1 MVNVVGHKEALET
14 TLQDWI
20 DDIEDAD
27 RSGPSRCTD
36 FSQST
41 GNSTNN
47 TGATTRMHTHRE
59 QALTTIALVNKNSTL
74 TNKLEDAEERLNAM
88 IAQNLALQGQLA
100 GVSNNAHDTSN
111 NISQEQAGNTRMD
124 EEGPDMIRGR
134 GVQGWGPRVQ
144 STGVGQGSATSLAT
158 FVRALQYFTVQ
169 ALQYFTELGHRPASG
184 SSITELHYS
193 ATNTQQDVESASE
206 GGSEELSL

>member
-1 MVNVVGHKEALET
+1 
-14 TLQDWI
+14 
-20 DDIEDAD
+20 
-27 RSGPSRCTD
+27 
-36 FSQST
+36 
-41 GNSTNN
+41 
-47 TGATTRMHTHRE
+47 MHTHRE

-74 TNKLEDAEERLNAM
+74 TNKLEDTEEQLNAM

-111 NISQEQAGNTRMD
+111 NISQEQDGNTRMD
-124 EEGPDMIRGR
+124 KEGPGMIRG
-134 GVQGWGPRVQ
+134 GEVQGWGLRVQ

-169 ALQYFTELGHRPASG
+169 ALQYFTESGHRPASR
-184 SSITELHYS
+184 SSITKLHYS
-193 ATNTQQDVESASE
+193 ATNTQQDVESTSK